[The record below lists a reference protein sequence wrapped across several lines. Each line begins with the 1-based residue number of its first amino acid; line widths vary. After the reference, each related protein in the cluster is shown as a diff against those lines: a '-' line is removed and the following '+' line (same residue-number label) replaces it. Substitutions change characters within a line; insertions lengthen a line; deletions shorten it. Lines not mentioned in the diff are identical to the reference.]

1 MSEEGG
7 ATSVTA
13 IAPVP
18 PRKRSSWPIFPSLL
32 LAFVIGVALAIGTML
47 YFQGRWNDRAQP
59 PVPTADPYLR
69 PGVALRPLSADAAQ
83 MLDGR
88 VVQLEDRLN
97 RITVEAQTASGNA
110 ARAEGLLVAFAARRA
125 LDSGMPLG
133 YIEGQLRLRFGQAQP
148 RAVATII
155 NAAREPVTI
164 TDLRAGLS
172 GVADQLTTPGPQTSW
187 WESVEHEARE
197 LVTIRRTSTPSPR
210 PEAAMERALRY
221 IDAGR
226 VGPAL
231 TEVEKMPGRA
241 AADRWMQFARR
252 YIEAR
257 RALDLIETAAILE
270 PRQLHGVSGGPVT
283 QTSPLAP

>member
-7 ATSVTA
+7 AASATA
-13 IAPVP
+13 IPPVP
-18 PRKRSSWPIFPSLL
+18 ARTRGSWTTFLAVV
-32 LAFVIGVALAIGTML
+32 LAFVIGVAIAIAAMF
-47 YFQGRWNDRAQP
+47 YFQGRWAGSPSRPA
-59 PVPTADPYLR
+59 VAADPYPR
-69 PGVALRPLSADAAQ
+69 SGVAL
-83 MLDGR
+83 LDGR
-88 VVQLEDRLN
+88 VVQLEERLN
-97 RITVEAQTASGNA
+97 RITVEAQAASGNA

-125 LDSGMPLG
+125 LDSGTPLG
-133 YIEGQLRLRFGQAQP
+133 YVEGQLRLRFGQAQP

-155 NAAREPVTI
+155 NAAREPVTLA
-164 TDLRAGLS
+164 DLRAGLATVS
-172 GVADQLTTPGPQTSW
+172 DQLTTPGPQSSW
-187 WESVEHEARE
+187 WDSVEHEARA
-197 LVTIRRTSTPSPR
+197 LLTIRRSSTPSPR

-226 VGPAL
+226 VGAAL
-231 TEVEKMPGRA
+231 TEVEAMPGRA

-270 PRQLHGVSGGPVT
+270 PRQLRGVDGGPVA